1 MPRMKNFSKWKAE
14 MEMRM
19 EIAVTR
25 DGSSRLVKTMDRL
38 LNKKQTS
45 NSQAQIQLYPKA
57 LSNKR
62 VKNCKL
68 STLVILLVFQALQP
82 NKNLVEIQS
91 NPQLQPLSHNQD
103 LKPYWVV
110 NTDTQK
116 KSGSWNGKAP
126 WIFQTSKHASATPT
140 TRLCTSEIRWLSKTH
155 L

>member
-1 MPRMKNFSKWKAE
+1 MKNFSKWKAE
-14 MEMRM
+14 TETETRM
-19 EIAVTR
+19 AKAVTR

-45 NSQAQIQLYPKA
+45 KSQAQIQLYPKA

-103 LKPYWVV
+103 LKPY
-110 NTDTQK
+110 
-116 KSGSWNGKAP
+116 
-126 WIFQTSKHASATPT
+126 
-140 TRLCTSEIRWLSKTH
+140 
-155 L
+155 

>member
-1 MPRMKNFSKWKAE
+1 MPRMKNSSKWKAE
-14 MEMRM
+14 TEMRM

-25 DGSSRLVKTMDRL
+25 DGSSRQVKTMDRL

-45 NSQAQIQLYPKA
+45 KSPAQIKLYPKA
-57 LSNKR
+57 PSNKR

-103 LKPYWVV
+103 LKPY
-110 NTDTQK
+110 
-116 KSGSWNGKAP
+116 
-126 WIFQTSKHASATPT
+126 
-140 TRLCTSEIRWLSKTH
+140 
-155 L
+155 